1 MDEVCEYFHALQA
14 LKRLSPPVQPLAVGK
29 LIQVEIYVEIFTIST
44 TLSAVGRRHHQ
55 YSL

>member
-14 LKRLSPPVQPLAVGK
+14 LKRLSPPVQPVAVGK